1 MMAPRDVMGLFW
13 SWGSAG
19 VGQTQVLLL
28 SSGRQVASIEGPTLL
43 GSLPQKL
50 LVSHPPSCNMSI
62 GVPVKLFHEAAGH
75 MVTIELMSGEV
86 YRGDVCTVL
95 INAEDITV

>member
-1 MMAPRDVMGLFW
+1 M
-13 SWGSAG
+13 
-19 VGQTQVLLL
+19 
-28 SSGRQVASIEGPTLL
+28 L